1 MKPFLILKLGA
12 PKADIIARL
21 GEYSDWIARTIAPVQ
36 HPVRVLD
43 IIGGEALPAV
53 DSAAGVI
60 LTGSVHMVGERLPW
74 SEALRPWL
82 QEAVAR
88 ELPVF
93 AICYGHQLLADAF
106 GGTVGANPNG
116 AEIGNITL
124 NRLPACDD
132 DPLFAPL
139 PATFSANAWHS
150 ESVLQ
155 LPPGAVP
162 LVANAHDPH
171 HAYRLGK
178 NAWGVQFHPEFAQE
192 GMRAGIAQN
201 RAHIA
206 DADAL
211 IAAVPAAQ
219 PHATALLQRFAQLA
233 LNA

>member
-1 MKPFLILKLGA
+1 M
-12 PKADIIARL
+12 
-21 GEYSDWIARTIAPVQ
+21 
-36 HPVRVLD
+36 
-43 IIGGEALPAV
+43 
-53 DSAAGVI
+53 
-60 LTGSVHMVGERLPW
+60 
-74 SEALRPWL
+74 
-82 QEAVAR
+82 
-88 ELPVF
+88 
-93 AICYGHQLLADAF
+93 
-106 GGTVGANPNG
+106 
-116 AEIGNITL
+116 
-124 NRLPACDD
+124 
-132 DPLFAPL
+132 
-139 PATFSANAWHS
+139 
-150 ESVLQ
+150 Q

-233 LNA
+233 LGA

>member
-53 DSAAGVI
+53 DSAVGVI

-93 AICYGHQLLADAF
+93 AICYGHQLLADAL

>member
-1 MKPFLILKLGA
+1 MPGTA
-12 PKADIIARL
+12 KA
-21 GEYSDWIARTIAPVQ
+21 SC
-36 HPVRVLD
+36 
-43 IIGGEALPAV
+43 
-53 DSAAGVI
+53 SC
-60 LTGSVHMVGERLPW
+60 
-74 SEALRPWL
+74 RP
-82 QEAVAR
+82 
-88 ELPVF
+88 
-93 AICYGHQLLADAF
+93 
-106 GGTVGANPNG
+106 
-116 AEIGNITL
+116 
-124 NRLPACDD
+124 
-132 DPLFAPL
+132 
-139 PATFSANAWHS
+139 
-150 ESVLQ
+150 
-155 LPPGAVP
+155 VP